1 MFEFVQ
7 NNKFVIKVILGA
19 IALTFVGFGVGS
31 YTTAVDE
38 PYLAKVGDVK
48 IHKQD
53 LDRALEG
60 QPADAATR
68 QAVLENLIR
77 QQLLLSDA
85 RDAGLTVSA
94 AQLRKAIAAIPA
106 LQENGAFSAERYK
119 QFLAGRYL
127 SSAAFEEMIKRD
139 VLLQGQVAS
148 LLGSQ
153 IVPRTVV
160 ERMAGVLG
168 ESREV
173 RALALKPEAFAAEVK
188 TDDAAL
194 KAFYDASLKRFRTPE
209 AIKLDYVVLSQDAL
223 AAAQVVTDQE
233 VESYYNEH
241 KSDFGSE
248 ERRVAHIL
256 LTVPAKA
263 SAEQKSK
270 VRSAAEALLKEAR
283 ANPAKFAELAKA
295 RSQDPGSAA
304 NGGDLGFFGRGAMV
318 KPFEE
323 VAFRMQPGQISEV
336 VETEFGFHILKLEEV
351 KQPVFAAVKG
361 EVEQRLKRQKAAAQF
376 RAASEKLGEL
386 AYQQGDSLKAISE
399 QLKLTPQRSDWLVRG
414 KPASDPLLNNPKLL
428 EAAFSDD
435 VLKGKHN
442 SEPLDI
448 GKSTLVVVRVAEHQP
463 ERQQALAEVKDAI
476 KAELVL
482 REGARLAEKR
492 GEALLAE
499 LKAGKNVDSQ
509 PWEAAKMVSRRALGD
524 LSLSEVRAVFAASAT
539 KLPAFAGVKQDGGS
553 YVLYRIDKVIPATAP
568 SAAERS
574 QLSGLIGEMSA
585 NAQVASYLEALRE
598 KYKVTLS
605 QQPAE

>member
-38 PYLAKVGDVK
+38 PYLAKVGNVK

-77 QQLLLSDA
+77 QQLLLADSHA
-85 RDAGLTVSA
+85 AGLTVSD

-106 LQENGAFSAERYK
+106 LQENGTFSPERYK
-119 QFLAGRYL
+119 QFLAGRYQ
-127 SSAAFEEMIKRD
+127 SSAAFEELVKRD
-139 VLLQGQVAS
+139 ILLQGQLTS

-160 ERMAGVLG
+160 DRMAGVLG

-173 RALALKPEAFAAEVK
+173 RALVLKPEAFAAEVK
-188 TDDAAL
+188 TDDTAL

-223 AAAQVVTDQE
+223 AAAQAVTDQE

-241 KSDFGSE
+241 KADFGSE
-248 ERRVAHIL
+248 ERRVSHIL
-256 LTVPAKA
+256 LTVPPKA
-263 SAEQKSK
+263 TAEQKAK
-270 VRSAAEALLKEAR
+270 VRSAAEALLKEVR
-283 ANPAKFAELAKA
+283 ANPAKFAELAKT
-295 RSQDPGSAA
+295 RSQDPGSAT

-318 KPFEE
+318 KPFED

-351 KQPVFAAVKG
+351 KQPVFTAVKG

-386 AYQQGDSLKAISE
+386 AYQQADSLKAISD
-399 QLKLTPQRSDWLVRG
+399 QLKLSPQHSDWLVRG
-414 KPASDPLLNNPKLL
+414 KPASDPLLNNPKLQ

-442 SEPLDI
+442 SEPVDL
-448 GKSTLVVVRVAEHQP
+448 GKNTLVVVRVAEHQP
-463 ERQQALAEVKDAI
+463 ERQQTLAEVQEVI
-476 KAELVL
+476 KAELVR
-482 REGARLAEKR
+482 REGAKLAEKR
-492 GEALLAE
+492 GDALLAE
-499 LKAGKNVDSQ
+499 LKAGKNVDSH
-509 PWEAAKMVSRRALGD
+509 PWEPARMVSRRSFGA

-539 KLPAFAGVKQDGGS
+539 KLPAFTGVKQDGGN
-553 YVLYRIDKVIPATAP
+553 YVVYRVDKVVPAQAP
-568 SAAERS
+568 SPAERS
-574 QLSGLIGEMSA
+574 QLSGLIGEMNA

-605 QQPAE
+605 QQPTE